1 MAGLSRGAA
10 GQECPSGEARVT
22 GGESVVAGERASWG
36 DRSIKTKWRLLCVCV
51 CVSLG
56 PHPQHTKVPRLGV
69 KSML

>member
-51 CVSLG
+51 SL
-56 PHPQHTKVPRLGV
+56 
-69 KSML
+69 